1 VRISRWINIFLQCD
15 SYSPVGFCLTEIPI
29 AMMLEETDGYKMG
42 QPGERDL
49 KKTHSL
55 FIDDLI
61 VKGEGLAIFEE
72 RMKAL
77 DTEQNEV
84 YKFLGCEQGD
94 KIDVKRVMQ
103 RVKKEI
109 AKRLE
114 QLVGMNLNDENLA
127 KAINCRVVPVAGYIM
142 NVCNLRKGDIE
153 KLDM

>member
-1 VRISRWINIFLQCD
+1 
-15 SYSPVGFCLTEIPI
+15 
-29 AMMLEETDGYKMG
+29 MMLEETDGYKMG

-55 FIDDLI
+55 FIDDLM

>member
-1 VRISRWINIFLQCD
+1 
-15 SYSPVGFCLTEIPI
+15 
-29 AMMLEETDGYKMG
+29 
-42 QPGERDL
+42 
-49 KKTHSL
+49 
-55 FIDDLI
+55 

>member
-55 FIDDLI
+55 FIDDLM